1 MALIKCPNCG
11 QMISDKAKACPKC
24 GEPVRIIDRTSNES
38 FPRGQSYSRQDSSII
53 PTQKK
58 TTSPALITTIALLTL
73 AVLTLGGF
81 VFYKVV
87 YEPSRLVDQSDQ
99 EVLIDMSDN
108 YTVDT
113 TEVIEEQTGIV
124 QEDTHI
130 ATDVPAEEPAEAAAD
145 YVDEASTTYPKRFKL
160 SGNMAGFPMTIKVFL
175 ENGYPGKC
183 SGIYQNIKYKTKMN
197 LSGSFEGGQLR
208 LIGYADGTSYTFNLS
223 VEDYGYFNGYCET
236 GNGKTLN
243 VSLEKE

>member
-1 MALIKCPNCG
+1 MALIKCTNCG

-99 EVLIDMSDN
+99 EVLIDMSDD
-108 YTVDT
+108 YAVDT
-113 TEVIEEQTGIV
+113 TAVMEEQTETV
-124 QEDTHI
+124 QEETPI
-130 ATDVPAEEPAEAAAD
+130 AIEEPADAAAD
-145 YVDEASTTYPKRFKL
+145 YADDGALTRYVVVTGVNVRLRTSPEISDYNIITDSRGKNLHPNKGDRLECVGEYDDFYLVSFKGREVYISKQFTY
-160 SGNMAGFPMTIKVFL
+160 L
-175 ENGYPGKC
+175 E
-183 SGIYQNIKYKTKMN
+183 
-197 LSGSFEGGQLR
+197 
-208 LIGYADGTSYTFNLS
+208 
-223 VEDYGYFNGYCET
+223 
-236 GNGKTLN
+236 
-243 VSLEKE
+243 